1 MLIISSLV
9 KKIKKFFYNISFYF
23 YCLKPDFFIF
33 NKKEEDLVVA
43 PCVGDIVEF
52 EDGSRTIVASVDIE
66 NEKYDVRF
74 FCGTTKCVNQRG
86 RQKTLVE
93 ISRSCEAWPPENSKI
108 YRDSMLIHPSK
119 AWKVS
124 FINWLSK
131 KLLK

>member
-9 KKIKKFFYNISFYF
+9 KKIKKFFFSISFYL
-23 YCLKPDFFIF
+23 YYLKPDFFIF
-33 NKKEEDLVVA
+33 NKKEDLIIA

-52 EDGSRTIVASVDIE
+52 EDGSRTMVASVDIE
-66 NEKYDVRF
+66 NESYDVRF

-86 RQKTLVE
+86 RQKTLLE
-93 ISRSCEAWPPENSKI
+93 ISKSCEAWPPENSKI

>member
-1 MLIISSLV
+1 MSVLSSFF
-9 KKIKKFFYNISFYF
+9 KKFKNFFFNIGFYF
-23 YCLKPDFFIF
+23 YLLKPDFLKL
-33 NKKEEDLVVA
+33 KKEDEFIIA
-43 PCVGDIVEF
+43 PCVGDIIEF
-52 EDGSRTIVASVDIE
+52 EDGSRTMVASVDIE

-93 ISRSCEAWPPENSKI
+93 VSDSCEAWPPENSKI